1 MFTKPA
7 TSHATVT
14 LRTMVLLLDALAH
27 DMELCDLSTLD
38 RIATT
43 ASQLA
48 QDIRMSD
55 DMLRAQMDEY
65 EALIADK
72 LMAESD
78 ALDHMG
84 A

>member
-1 MFTKPA
+1 MFTTPA
-7 TSHATVT
+7 TSPATAT
-14 LRTMVLLLDALAH
+14 LRTMVLLLDALAQ